1 MSKNQNNWTMRTF
14 IKLSFIGLL
23 AATISLPAKAQEGN
37 KETIAI
43 PLSSPGEK
51 GKLEVGLVN
60 GSINVAAYD
69 GKDVIIEAVSGGG
82 KSDDRGVVTPSGM
95 KRISSNPMELEA
107 TEKGN
112 TVKVS
117 TNSWAVTMTLNIKVP
132 KNFDLKL
139 STVNDGDIDVKGVTG
154 AHEISNVNGEI
165 TMTQVSGS
173 TVLNT
178 VNGDIKVT
186 LEGVNPEA
194 QMAFTT
200 LNGDVDVTFP
210 AAVKAT
216 AKMRSDR
223 GDIFSDFDM
232 VIEKS
237 APKVDKSSSNGVYK
251 VSIEDWVFGKIN
263 GGGKE
268 YLFKTMQGDVYIR
281 KK

>member
-23 AATISLPAKAQEGN
+23 VAAISLPAKAQEGN

-69 GKDVIIEAVSGGG
+69 GKDVIIEAVAGGG
-82 KSDDRGVVTPSGM
+82 KNDDRGVVTPSGM

-165 TMTQVSGS
+165 TMTQVGGS

-186 LEGVNPEA
+186 LESVNPEA

>member
-1 MSKNQNNWTMRTF
+1 MRTF

-23 AATISLPAKAQEGN
+23 VAAISLPAKAQEGN

-69 GKDVIIEAVSGGG
+69 GKDVIIEAVAGGG
-82 KSDDRGVVTPSGM
+82 KNDDRGVVTPSGM

-165 TMTQVSGS
+165 TMTQVGGS

-186 LEGVNPEA
+186 LESVNPEA

>member
-1 MSKNQNNWTMRTF
+1 MSKNQNNWTMKKL

-23 AATISLPAKAQEGN
+23 VAAISLPAKAQEGN

-82 KSDDRGVVTPSGM
+82 KNDDRGVVTPTGM

-165 TMTQVSGS
+165 TMTQVGGS

-186 LEGVNPEA
+186 LESVNPEA

>member
-1 MSKNQNNWTMRTF
+1 MSKNQNNREMKKLIR
-14 IKLSFIGLL
+14 LSFIGLL
-23 AATISLPAKAQEGN
+23 AMAALLPASAQDAI

-51 GKLEVGLVN
+51 GRLEVGLVN
-60 GSINVAAYD
+60 GSINVAAYE
-69 GKDVIIEAVSGGG
+69 GKDVVIEAVAGSD
-82 KSDDRGVVTPSGM
+82 KSNDRGVVTPSGM
-95 KRISSNPMELEA
+95 KRISSNPMDLEA
-107 TEKGN
+107 TEKN
-112 TVKVS
+112 NNIKIS

-165 TMTQVSGS
+165 TMTQIGGS

-186 LEGVNPEA
+186 MESVNPEA

-216 AKMRSDR
+216 AKMRSDQ

-237 APKVDKSSSNGVYK
+237 APKVDKSASNGVYK

-268 YLFKTMQGDVYIR
+268 YIFKTMHGNVYIR

>member
-23 AATISLPAKAQEGN
+23 AAAISLPAKAQEGN

-60 GSINVAAYD
+60 GSINLAAYD

-82 KSDDRGVVTPSGM
+82 KNDDRGVVTPTGM

-165 TMTQVSGS
+165 TMTQVGGS

-186 LEGVNPEA
+186 LESVNPEA

>member
-1 MSKNQNNWTMRTF
+1 MKKL
-14 IKLSFIGLL
+14 IILSFIALL
-23 AATISLPAKAQEGN
+23 AAVISQPAKAQEGN

-43 PLSSPGEK
+43 PLSKPGEK
-51 GKLEVGLVN
+51 GTLEVGLVN
-60 GSINVAAYD
+60 GSINVTAYD
-69 GKDVIIEAVSGGG
+69 GKDVIIEAVSGEE
-82 KSDDRGVVTPSGM
+82 KDDKRGVVTPSGM
-95 KRISSNPMELEA
+95 KRISSNPLELEA
-107 TEKGN
+107 TEKN
-112 TVKVS
+112 NKVEIS
-117 TNSWAVTMTLNIKVP
+117 TNSWAVSLTLNIKVP
-132 KNFDLKL
+132 KNTDLKL
-139 STVNDGDIDVKGVTG
+139 STVNHGDIEVTGVTG

-165 TMTQVSGS
+165 TMDQVAGS

-178 VNGDIKVT
+178 VNGDIKVSLT
-186 LEGVNPEA
+186 SVSPEA

-200 LNGDVDVTFP
+200 LNGNVDVTFP

-237 APKVDKSSSNGVYK
+237 APKVDKSSSGGVYK
-251 VSIEDWVFGKIN
+251 VSIEDWVYGKIN

>member
-1 MSKNQNNWTMRTF
+1 MSKNQNKKAMK
-14 IKLSFIGLL
+14 KL
-23 AATISLPAKAQEGN
+23 ISLSLTGLCFIAISLSASAQEGN

-43 PLSSPGEK
+43 PLSKPGERGMLK
-51 GKLEVGLVN
+51 VGLVN
-60 GSINVAAYD
+60 GAITVAAYD
-69 GKDVIIEAVSGGG
+69 GKDVIIEAVAGGS
-82 KSDDRGVVTPSGM
+82 KNDSRGVVTPSGM

-107 TEKGN
+107 TEKN
-112 TVKVS
+112 NKIEIES
-117 TNSWAVTMTLNIKVP
+117 NSWSVSLTLNIKVP

-139 STVNDGDIDVKGVTG
+139 STVNDGDITVTGVTG
-154 AHEISNVNGEI
+154 AHEVSNVNGDI
-165 TMTQVSGS
+165 TLHQVGGS

-178 VNGDIKVT
+178 VNGDILVT
-186 LEGVNPEA
+186 LERVSAEA

-200 LNGDVDVTFP
+200 LNGDIDVTFP
-210 AAVKAT
+210 AATKAT

-232 VIEKS
+232 TIEKS
-237 APKVDKSSSNGVYK
+237 APKVDKSASGGVYK
-251 VSIEDWVFGKIN
+251 VSIEDWVYGQIN

>member
-1 MSKNQNNWTMRTF
+1 MSKNQNNWTMKKL

-23 AATISLPAKAQEGN
+23 VAAISLPAKAQEGN

-60 GSINVAAYD
+60 GSINVDAYD
-69 GKDVIIEAVSGGG
+69 GKDVIIEAVAGGG
-82 KSDDRGVVTPSGM
+82 KNDDRGVVTPTGM

-165 TMTQVSGS
+165 TMTQVGGS

-186 LEGVNPEA
+186 LESVNPEA

>member
-1 MSKNQNNWTMRTF
+1 MKKL

-23 AATISLPAKAQEGN
+23 AAAISLPAKAQEGN

-60 GSINVAAYD
+60 GSINVAGYD

-82 KSDDRGVVTPSGM
+82 KNDDRGVVTPTGM

-165 TMTQVSGS
+165 TMTQVGGS

-186 LEGVNPEA
+186 LESVNPEA